1 MFSVDIAFGQEKKKK
16 GKKKIYIVHTVNKCM
31 LIYLGGKLYIK
42 DLCPKA
48 LSQVTLLLTG
58 HGEEAIVRSTG

>member
-1 MFSVDIAFGQEKKKK
+1 
-16 GKKKIYIVHTVNKCM
+16 M

-48 LSQVTLLLTG
+48 LSHATLLLIG
-58 HGEEAIVRSTG
+58 HGEAVIVRSTG